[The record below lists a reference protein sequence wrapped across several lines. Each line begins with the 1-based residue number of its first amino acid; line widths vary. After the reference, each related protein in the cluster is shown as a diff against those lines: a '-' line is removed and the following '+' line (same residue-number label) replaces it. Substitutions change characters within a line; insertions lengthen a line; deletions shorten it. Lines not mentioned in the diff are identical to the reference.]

1 MLKSVAF
8 WSQNLWCLLCSTDC
22 CNHSP
27 DSYDMFSR
35 RLKCVSNSVC
45 IHTEQKIRDNGKGT
59 RKKRYAIYC
68 SDLVIYLFRC
78 KLWTLNPCTDVQT
91 RRKAGHLIQTTG
103 TVKASLSASP
113 GDLEGQKIATRNL
126 CRAFLNQWQGYQESS
141 AGWPS
146 LLQVMSP
153 SSKSFLFACAC
164 TPLACKGK
172 GLGGLK
178 SAKKVQTWSGYLH

>member
-1 MLKSVAF
+1 MLILSTYLRLEVNWHPSWTYVKNAEKSVAL
-8 WSQNLWCLLCSTDC
+8 WSENLYNLLCSTEC

-27 DSYDMFSR
+27 DSYDMVSR

-45 IHTEQKIRDNGKGT
+45 IHTEQKTRDDGKGT

-126 CRAFLNQWQGYQESS
+126 CRAFLNQW
-141 AGWPS
+141 
-146 LLQVMSP
+146 
-153 SSKSFLFACAC
+153 
-164 TPLACKGK
+164 
-172 GLGGLK
+172 
-178 SAKKVQTWSGYLH
+178 